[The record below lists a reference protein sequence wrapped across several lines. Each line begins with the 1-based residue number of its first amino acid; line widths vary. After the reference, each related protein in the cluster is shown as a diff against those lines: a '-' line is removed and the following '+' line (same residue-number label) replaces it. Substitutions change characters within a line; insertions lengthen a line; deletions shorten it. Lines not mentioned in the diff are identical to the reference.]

1 MSAGRARRAAVL
13 ALLVAVGCTG
23 GGDHVESPTGPPE
36 CEARLAVPP
45 GFRVVESFRDP
56 YPDHVGV
63 RLGFRDD
70 KGREIHYLVGIPGE
84 FGEGLPLV
92 GPVAV
97 ASGGPARLLGRGRTW
112 VLAWSETGPCAAHA
126 VLGHGFGKAEFEHVL
141 EDAGVTPASG

>member
-1 MSAGRARRAAVL
+1 MSAGKARRAAVL
-13 ALLVAVGCTG
+13 TLLVAVGCTG
-23 GGDHVESPTGPPE
+23 GGDHAESPASPPE

-70 KGREIHYLVGIPGE
+70 EGREIHYLVGIPGE
-84 FGEGLPLV
+84 FGEGLPFE
-92 GPVAV
+92 GPVPV

-112 VLAWSETGPCAAHA
+112 VLAWNETGPCAAHA
-126 VLGHGFGKAEFEHVL
+126 VLGHGFGRAEFERVL
-141 EDAGVTPASG
+141 EDAGVIPAPG